1 MPKSKPNNNRKRIAL
16 YVLYSVCFV
25 LFLVVEGL
33 VTSAIFYNIS
43 YRETLNLWDCG
54 GSVEANRRA
63 PDPTYTP
70 PPEPEEVTD
79 SIFDE
84 MTSDSLS
91 TDTTMTEEEYT
102 E

>member
-1 MPKSKPNNNRKRIAL
+1 MPKSNPNKKKSRIGL
-16 YVLYSVCFV
+16 YVLYSICFV

-33 VTSAIFYNIS
+33 ITSAIFYNIS
-43 YRETLNLWDCG
+43 YRETLTLWNCG

-70 PPEPEEVTD
+70 PPMPEEVSD
-79 SIFDE
+79 SVFDE
-84 MTSDSLS
+84 MTADTLAADSS
-91 TDTTMTEEEYT
+91 YVNEEYT